1 MLEVNSYSDFLMK
14 VYGKGKAY
22 LLLYKKGN
30 EKNDCAFSN
39 VRAGSENIKNSN
51 IYHADVTSI
60 NDIHERFNISTAP
73 VLLEFRK
80 GQLINAI
87 KGCNDAVQYKALFE
101 DVLFKAERKEVEK
114 PVKRVTVYST
124 PTCSWFNTLKA
135 YFKLHNIV
143 FTDIDVLHDQKAA
156 DALIKR
162 SVQMDVP
169 QTDLVSSP
177 NLNPLLTRSIN
188 SGKIS
193 PYSPTMPKSALW
205 KICALGL

>member
-1 MLEVNSYSDFLMK
+1 M
-14 VYGKGKAY
+14 
-22 LLLYKKGN
+22 
-30 EKNDCAFSN
+30 
-39 VRAGSENIKNSN
+39 
-51 IYHADVTSI
+51 
-60 NDIHERFNISTAP
+60 
-73 VLLEFRK
+73 
-80 GQLINAI
+80 
-87 KGCNDAVQYKALFE
+87 
-101 DVLFKAERKEVEK
+101 
-114 PVKRVTVYST
+114 KRVTVYST

-193 PYSPTMPKSALW
+193 LYSPTMPKSALW
-205 KICALGL
+205 KICAFGL

>member
-87 KGCNDAVQYKALFE
+87 KGSTMLFSIRHC
-101 DVLFKAERKEVEK
+101 LKMFCLKLKE
-114 PVKRVTVYST
+114 KR
-124 PTCSWFNTLKA
+124 WRN
-135 YFKLHNIV
+135 
-143 FTDIDVLHDQKAA
+143 
-156 DALIKR
+156 R
-162 SVQMDVP
+162 
-169 QTDLVSSP
+169 
-177 NLNPLLTRSIN
+177 
-188 SGKIS
+188 
-193 PYSPTMPKSALW
+193 
-205 KICALGL
+205 